1 MFVPG
6 ETEQKNQNAQL
17 LLPYNSE
24 WINFS
29 VVSVGYLLCIK
40 ASAQECLLPLFY
52 GCDLFRYSTGP
63 LAVIYLIKNERNCH
77 VLMMP
82 FSAFAF
88 HHSKRHNTACQQK
101 KAVEDESIVKKLCE
115 RRQKSRQYSSVQ
127 MALNSVMYLQL
138 TFLGFVRG
146 RIWAREKSQ
155 SALRP
160 AWLFLRHWSWK
171 GSVPVNSVVTVE
183 SVKQQG
189 KQDGRSIFMKLNCLW
204 KHAML

>member
-17 LLPYNSE
+17 LFPYNSE

-29 VVSVGYLLCIK
+29 VVSVGYPLCIK
-40 ASAQECLLPLFY
+40 PSAQECLLPLFY
-52 GCDLFRYSTGP
+52 ECGLFRYIIGP

-77 VLMMP
+77 VLMML

-101 KAVEDESIVKKLCE
+101 KIVEDKSIVRKLCE
-115 RRQKSRQYSSVQ
+115 RRKKIRTIFECPDCSELCDVSAVHTPQPGLWKGQDLSIR
-127 MALNSVMYLQL
+127 
-138 TFLGFVRG
+138 
-146 RIWAREKSQ
+146 KSQ

-160 AWLFLRHWSWK
+160 AWFLCKALVLGGLSA
-171 GSVPVNSVVTVE
+171 S
-183 SVKQQG
+183 
-189 KQDGRSIFMKLNCLW
+189 
-204 KHAML
+204 